1 MITVPAVTPV
11 TTPPVETVAD
21 ELLADHVPPP
31 VVLVS
36 VIVEPTLTAFA
47 PVIVPAL
54 GNELTVIDLVVVA
67 VPQLLV
73 TI

>member
-1 MITVPAVTPV
+1 MITEPAETPV
-11 TTPPVETVAD
+11 TTPPDETVAD

-31 VVLVS
+31 AVLVS
-36 VIVEPTLTAFA
+36 VIVAPTLTAVA

-54 GNELTVIDLVVVA
+54 GNALTLIAFVAVA